1 MKRSNMH
8 VITGLTALAKPLL
21 PVSLIAV
28 VLGTF
33 GYLCATFLT
42 VFGAYKLLEIMGVA
56 VPMTGGVTIVLIAL
70 CPILRALSRYLEQM
84 ENHYMAFRMLAIIRD
99 KVFRALRRLAPA
111 KLEGRGRGDFIT
123 LMTTDVELLEVYYAH
138 TISPVLIALLF
149 GVILIAFVSSY
160 HIAYGIL
167 LAVFFVLIGVLS
179 PVISYRRAKTDGMRQ
194 RTGSAEMS
202 AFLLDRLRGL
212 DSTMQFDTGAE
223 TASELQEKTKALGA
237 SNLRVSQKASSGTA
251 FSNTMVWCAI
261 LGALAIGAVLFQN
274 GSVALDGILIPVVAI
289 AGAFGPT
296 LALSAL
302 AGNLAQTLA
311 SGRRVLDVLDEEPL
325 VREVQGG
332 ATPAFE
338 GEQAEQ
344 ISFGY
349 EKDRCV
355 LHDLSLSLPKNRV
368 VGIVGE
374 SGSGKSTLL
383 KLLMRFWDVDAGK
396 ITFGKYTI
404 TQVDTAYLHSMQ
416 GTVDQDSVLLSATIA
431 ENIKIG
437 KPEAPQEEVVA
448 ACRKAHIH
456 AFITQ
461 LPNGYDTQIGELGER
476 LSSGERQR
484 LCLARAL
491 LYDAPMLLMD
501 EPTSNLDSLSEAVI
515 LKSVAEAREGK
526 TIFVISHRRSTVS
539 IADEI
544 YRMENGA
551 LYKEVSA

>member
-1 MKRSNMH
+1 MKRSNRH
-8 VITGLTALAKPLL
+8 VIAGLTALAKPLL
-21 PVSLIAV
+21 PVSLVAV

-42 VFGAYKLLEIMGVA
+42 VFGAYKLLEIMGIA
-56 VPMTGGVTIVLIAL
+56 VPVTGSVTIVLIVL
-70 CPILRALSRYLEQM
+70 CPVLRALSRYLEQM
-84 ENHYMAFRMLAIIRD
+84 ANHYMAFRMLAIIRD

-149 GVILIAFVSSY
+149 GVILLAFVSSY

-167 LAVFFVLIGVLS
+167 LAVFFLLIGIVS
-179 PVISYRRAKTDGMRQ
+179 PVNSYRRAKADGMWQ
-194 RTGSAEMS
+194 RAGSAEMS
-202 AFLLDRLRGL
+202 AFLLDRIRGL
-212 DSTMQFDTGAE
+212 DSTMQFDTGDK
-223 TASELQEKTKALGA
+223 TASALQAKTKALGGL
-237 SNLRVSQKASSGTA
+237 NLRTNQKASSGTA
-251 FSNTMVWCAI
+251 FSNTMVWFAV

-274 GSVALDGILIPVVAI
+274 GIVAFDGILIPVVAI

-302 AGNLAQTLA
+302 AGNLTQTLA
-311 SGRRVLDVLDEEPL
+311 SGRRVLDVLDEEPI

-332 ATPAFE
+332 ATPSFE
-338 GEQAEQ
+338 GELAEQ

-368 VGIVGE
+368 IGIVGE

-383 KLLMRFWDVDAGK
+383 KLLMRFWDVDAGR

-404 TQVDTAYLHSMQ
+404 TQVDTVYLHAIQ
-416 GTVDQDSVLLSATIA
+416 GTVDQDSVLLNATIA

-437 KPEAPQEEVVA
+437 KPEATQEQVVA
-448 ACRKAHIH
+448 ACQKAHIH
-456 AFITQ
+456 AFIAQ

-491 LYDAPMLLMD
+491 MYDAPMLLMD

-515 LKSVAEAREGK
+515 LKSIAEAREGK
-526 TIFVISHRRSTVS
+526 TIFVISHRQSTVS

-544 YRMENGA
+544 YRMENGTI
-551 LYKEVSA
+551 YKEASA